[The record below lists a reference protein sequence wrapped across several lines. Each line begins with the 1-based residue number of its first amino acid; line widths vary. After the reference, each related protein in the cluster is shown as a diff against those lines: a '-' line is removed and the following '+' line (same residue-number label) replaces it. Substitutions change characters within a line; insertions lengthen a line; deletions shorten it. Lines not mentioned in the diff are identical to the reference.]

1 MSYIRMFYVPY
12 STRINRKLIL
22 AGLSRVHYES
32 IEVNLFQGQ
41 FLLMSLDLSR
51 LILNGQIG
59 PVN

>member
-1 MSYIRMFYVPY
+1 MFYIRMLYVPY
-12 STRINRKLIL
+12 LTRINRKLIL

-32 IEVNLFQGQ
+32 IEVNLSQGQ